1 MKYPELA
8 DLEQKRMAVAFADQA
23 ESLVAVH
30 DRQAELHC

>member
-1 MKYPELA
+1 
-8 DLEQKRMAVAFADQA
+8 MAVAFADQA